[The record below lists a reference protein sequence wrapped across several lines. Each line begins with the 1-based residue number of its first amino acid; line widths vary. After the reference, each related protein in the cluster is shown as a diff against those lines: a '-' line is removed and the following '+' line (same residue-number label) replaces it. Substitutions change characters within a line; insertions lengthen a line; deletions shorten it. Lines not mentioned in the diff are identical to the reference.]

1 MTPKIGIILGSGLGA
16 FADELTDSTAAPYA
30 DIPGF
35 PQSTAV
41 GHAGKLVIGKLDDL
55 PIAVMA
61 GRAHLYEGYTP
72 KEVTFGVRHLYNI
85 GVRALVVTNASGGIS
100 EEMNPGDLA
109 LISDHIN
116 LQGSNP
122 LVGPN
127 SGFPDMTEAYSR
139 RFRAIARYAAQQQG
153 FTMPEGVYAAV
164 LGPCYETPAEIR
176 YLARIGANLV
186 GMSTVPEVI
195 VANSLGMRVLGISCV
210 TNKAAGLGG
219 KLHHSEVLEVGL
231 RSRDKF
237 IALLR
242 SVLPK
247 LIEALSESDDH
258 EQAD

>member
-1 MTPKIGIILGSGLGA
+1 MSVPIGIILGSGLGA
-16 FADELTDSTAAPYA
+16 FADELDNATATPYA
-30 DIPGF
+30 NIAGF
-35 PQSTAV
+35 PQSTAI
-41 GHAGKLVIGKLDDL
+41 GHAGKLVTGKLGSL
-55 PIAVMA
+55 NIAVMA

-72 KEVTFGVRHLYNI
+72 REVTFGVRHLHGM
-85 GVRALVVTNASGGIS
+85 GVRSLIVTNASGGIS
-100 EEMNPGDLA
+100 DNMNPGDLA

-127 SGFPDMTEAYSR
+127 SGFPDMTEAYSTH
-139 RFRAIARYAAQQQG
+139 FRVIAQEAAQSQG

-176 YLARIGANLV
+176 YLASIGANLV
-186 GMSTVPEVI
+186 GMSTVSEVI

-219 KLHHSEVLEVGL
+219 KLHHSEVLEVGR

-242 SVLPK
+242 GVLPG
-247 LIEALSESDDH
+247 LVDD
-258 EQAD
+258 EQAH